1 MKNASR
7 CQSGIKNINFDT
19 FNIILMALLPH
30 EFDGN
35 VLFELLPQKP

>member
-1 MKNASR
+1 MKNASG

-19 FNIILMALLPH
+19 FNIILVALLPH
-30 EFDGN
+30 KFDGN